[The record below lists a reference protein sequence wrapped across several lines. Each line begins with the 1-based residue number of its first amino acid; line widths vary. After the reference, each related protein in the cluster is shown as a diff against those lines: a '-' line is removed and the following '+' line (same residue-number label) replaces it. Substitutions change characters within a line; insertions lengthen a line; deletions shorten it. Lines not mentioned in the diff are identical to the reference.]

1 VEEKPWDRGTERV
14 SEKIARGFVS
24 QPSVGC
30 AKAASLG
37 GLATAILVKGFSV
50 SRSRVGISQS
60 SIVGFGSTASAEEA
74 PTANTTTIQRPE
86 DVRGSKTWNRCSR
99 T

>member
-1 VEEKPWDRGTERV
+1 MEGRPWVRGSERV
-14 SEKIARGFVS
+14 SEKIARSFVS

-30 AKAASLG
+30 AKAASPG
-37 GLATAILVKGFSV
+37 GLAAAILVKGFSV

-60 SIVGFGSTASAEEA
+60 SIGGFGSTASAEETS
-74 PTANTTTIQRPE
+74 TASTVTIQRPG
-86 DVRGSKTWNRCSR
+86 DDSVSR